1 MDIQEKRRTQLR
13 KWVALNGT
21 PQKEKSYFSQL
32 LNANASFGERAARRI
47 EDQYRMGVGYLD
59 SDSNA
64 IAIGGE
70 ALDNAVE
77 SPTNGEKLGY
87 IKQTG
92 ALMKTDNG
100 GRMSKQF
107 DANIGPTPVDH
118 RRVPVISYVQ
128 AGLMTEAIDPYAL
141 GQGFETI
148 MTDVEVSESAFGL
161 EIRGKSMEPDFFE
174 GDRVIVDPRVEPLP
188 GDFVVAKNGH
198 EEATFK
204 KYRPRGTNDHGQM
217 VFELVPL
224 NDDFPIMHSER
235 DHMRIIATMVEHRRY
250 RRR

>member
-21 PQKEKSYFSQL
+21 PAKEKSYFSQL
-32 LNANASFGERAARRI
+32 TNANASFGERAARRI
-47 EDQYRMGVGYLD
+47 EQQYRMGEGYLD
-59 SDSNA
+59 SDKAPAPVDSTTTT
-64 IAIGGE
+64 
-70 ALDNAVE
+70 AVE
-77 SPTNGEKLGY
+77 SPTKAEKLGY
-87 IKQTG
+87 ISHSG
-92 ALMKTDNG
+92 ALQSGNNG
-100 GRMSKQF
+100 GRKSKEF
-107 DANIGPTPVDH
+107 DANIESTPVDH

-128 AGLMTEAIDPYAL
+128 AGLMTEAVDPYAL

-161 EIRGKSMEPDFFE
+161 EIRGKSMEPDFIE

-188 GDFVVAKNGH
+188 GDFVVAKNGE

-204 KYRPRGTNDHGQM
+204 KYRPRGTNERGQM

-224 NDDFPIMHSER
+224 NDDFPVMHSER